1 MFGTRAVTAGALA
14 AAMAVLQPMDAS
26 AADCLS
32 GRAARN
38 TGEGALAGGLLG
50 GLVAGLAG
58 GSRHR
63 GDRIGT
69 GVVVGGFLGG
79 AVGCWTAHEQAVAA
93 AREDRL
99 NARADDLE
107 RQIAELHAYNDEL
120 AQKADTLRH
129 ELAEARATEG
139 RMAAQDDTYR
149 QLQSE
154 QAHAREQ
161 LGNVDLALTHVEGML
176 DHLDREDPKYGQFS
190 RERDELLAARDK
202 LQTIVEL
209 AV

>member
-1 MFGTRAVTAGALA
+1 MA

-26 AADCLS
+26 ARPTACPAALLAIPER
-32 GRAARN
+32 GPWRA
-38 TGEGALAGGLLG
+38 GCSAGW
-50 GLVAGLAG
+50 VAGLAG